1 MNLLDLLAT
10 RPVGRFYD
18 HLRPTGTHT
27 KGFDLAT
34 GTAEAYL
41 QALRGENLSLQAL
54 QRAALELY
62 AWRYPRWR
70 GLGAGFAKAADV
82 PPWDGLFALWVLGVL
97 GSGGWSLLEVFEA
110 DPMALLQELLT
121 GWPPHL
127 WLDQTDLL
135 RLPRE
140 VRELLKNDRL
150 EVGPVRRVDLRW
162 LPRRM
167 ACGLT
172 LRGPIAEAQLPVH
185 LRCRGP
191 IHIDGVGGIEQVQNL
206 EAPDHEVHLTGLPE
220 LRRVCLTAGT
230 RLVAD
235 GCPELHIVEGEMD
248 RTLVLRNL
256 PRLEMLDVK
265 APDLAGRAA
274 DLTVVNCPRLS
285 KIHWPGGPFRWVRNL
300 TLVDCPGLLAVPK
313 RLRVTGETKG
323 SGCPALVERGKQNE
337 EG

>member
-1 MNLLDLLAT
+1 MNLLDLLAA
-10 RPVGRFYD
+10 RPVVKFYD

-27 KGFDLAT
+27 KGFDPAT
-34 GTAEAYL
+34 SSAETYL
-41 QALRGENLSLQAL
+41 ETLHTESLTLHALL
-54 QRAALELY
+54 RAAQELY
-62 AWRYPRWR
+62 AWRYPQWR
-70 GLGAGFAKAADV
+70 GLGAGFAKATDV
-82 PPWDGLFALWVLGVL
+82 SPRNGQFALWLLGVL
-97 GSGGWSLLEVFEA
+97 GSSGWSLLEVFEA
-110 DPMALLQELLT
+110 DPVALLRELLT
-121 GWPPHL
+121 WWPPHL
-127 WLDQTDLL
+127 WLDQTNLL

-140 VRELLKNDRL
+140 VRELLKSDRL
-150 EVGPVRRVDLRW
+150 EVGPIRQIDLRW

-172 LRGPIAEAQLPVH
+172 LQGPIAEAQLPVH
-185 LRCRGP
+185 LRCKGP
-191 IHIDGVGGIEQVQNL
+191 IHLIGVGGIQQVQDL
-206 EAPDHEVHLTGLPE
+206 GAPDQEIRLSGLPE
-220 LRRVCLTAGT
+220 LRRVRLTAGT
-230 RLVAD
+230 PLVAE

-248 RTLVLRNL
+248 RTLILRNL

-323 SGCPALVERGKQNE
+323 SGCPALMGRGNQNE
-337 EG
+337 ER

>member
-10 RPVGRFYD
+10 RPVSRCYD

-27 KGFDLAT
+27 RGFDPAT
-34 GTAEAYL
+34 DTAEAYL
-41 QALRGENLSLQAL
+41 LALRAGNLTLQAL
-54 QRAALELY
+54 LRAAQELY

-70 GLGAGFAKAADV
+70 GLGAGFAKATDV
-82 PPWDGLFALWVLGVL
+82 PPWDGLFALWVLGVF
-97 GSGGWSLLEVFEA
+97 GPDAWAMLEMFEA
-110 DPMALLQELLT
+110 DLVALLQELLT
-121 GWPPHL
+121 WWPPQL
-127 WLDQTDLL
+127 WLDQADLL
-135 RLPRE
+135 RLPGE
-140 VRELLKNDRL
+140 VRGLLRNDRL
-150 EVGPVRRVDLRW
+150 EVGPVCHIDLRW

-172 LRGPIAEAQLPVH
+172 LLGPIAEAQLPAH
-185 LRCRGP
+185 LRCKGP
-191 IHIDGVGGIEQVQNL
+191 IHIDGVGGIKQVQNL

-265 APDLAGRAA
+265 APDLAGRAD

-313 RLRVTGETKG
+313 RLRVTGETMG
-323 SGCPALVERGKQNE
+323 SGCPALVERGKQTE